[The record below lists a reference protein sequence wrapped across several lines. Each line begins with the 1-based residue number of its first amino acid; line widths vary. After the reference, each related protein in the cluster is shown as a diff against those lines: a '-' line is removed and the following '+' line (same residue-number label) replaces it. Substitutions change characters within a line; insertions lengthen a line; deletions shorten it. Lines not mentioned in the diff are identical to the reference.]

1 MNNVKCRF
9 ECEKPVNH
17 KVCKED
23 FCWNPNIYARECD
36 KAWIFSRTVSINSIN
51 GRDNCFIST
60 ILFVI
65 NGLFLLVTTIIT
77 TQNISYIL
85 KKLTY

>member
-1 MNNVKCRF
+1 MNNVKCPF

-36 KAWIFSRTVSINSIN
+36 KAWIFSRTVSINLSMEEI
-51 GRDNCFIST
+51 I
-60 ILFVI
+60 V
-65 NGLFLLVTTIIT
+65 LLA
-77 TQNISYIL
+77 QFYL
-85 KKLTY
+85 